1 MFALKKGEGA
11 EHCHQFL
18 LPLSKLVCI
27 LFIISFFPFV
37 HSFGIINWSSSS
49 HSKFNFNMHDLSSYK
64 EYAESI
70 FYFLLHPKTS
80 AHPWQ
85 ILSHSCP
92 QWYQTLLS
100 RSLVKGRELKGCLI
114 QDSAGIKDQ
123 KYKKISLFH
132 QELEEVLNKNES
144 QGVVVILLGKRI
156 Y

>member
-1 MFALKKGEGA
+1 
-11 EHCHQFL
+11 
-18 LPLSKLVCI
+18 
-27 LFIISFFPFV
+27 
-37 HSFGIINWSSSS
+37 
-49 HSKFNFNMHDLSSYK
+49 MHDLSSYK